1 MKSSKL
7 QIEIVSKQWLL
18 ETKGR
23 VRWWF
28 LAIGIE
34 VNKIFKVGI
43 YIRLSREDGD
53 KLESDSISN
62 QRDILQRYI
71 KENGLI
77 FVDEYKDDGI
87 SGTTFDRPDFNRM
100 IEDIENKKI
109 NMVITKDLSRLGRDY
124 IKTGYYIENYF
135 PEKNVRYVS
144 ILDGI
149 DTFIDS
155 TNNDVTPFKAIIN
168 DMYAK
173 DISKKIKGVLR
184 EKELRGEYLGS
195 IAPYGY
201 KKSKTHKNK
210 LEIDENVSYVIEKI
224 FELYSQGNG
233 VQRISNILDKEGID
247 PPSKYLNQKHQ
258 RTTWSPK
265 SIRAILVNEAYIGNT
280 VQNKCV
286 SVSYKV
292 KKRKHKNENE
302 YIRVEN
308 THEAIISKE
317 LFTKV
322 QEILKSRKSMSAPKH
337 DELLKGLI
345 FCHNCERQLRICYR
359 GQKKKI
365 GYIDCALAR
374 GKDKKCR
381 TCNYNYRKFENI
393 VLNQIKEICLLHY
406 DKNALKLIYEKSK
419 DAYNSIIKKEENIL
433 ANITDK
439 IADTSKKLD
448 KMYFDNLNG
457 IISNDDYF
465 RYSRTFIEERKKLN
479 NQKKIIEEK
488 ICIIKE
494 KNQKNK
500 DEENIDKIIEDFLSF
515 EKEKL
520 NRKILFELINKIELD
535 EFKNI
540 YIYFNF
546 SELNI
551 IKEQLNNVKFI

>member
-1 MKSSKL
+1 M
-7 QIEIVSKQWLL
+7 
-18 ETKGR
+18 
-23 VRWWF
+23 
-28 LAIGIE
+28 
-34 VNKIFKVGI
+34 
-43 YIRLSREDGD
+43 
-53 KLESDSISN
+53 
-62 QRDILQRYI
+62 QRYI
-71 KENGLI
+71 KENGFI

-87 SGTTFDRPDFNRM
+87 SGTTFDRPEFNRM

-109 NMVITKDLSRLGRDY
+109 NMIITKDLSRLGRDY

-184 EKELRGEYLGS
+184 EKELKGEYLGS

-201 KKSKTHKNK
+201 KKSKTNKNK
-210 LEIDENVSYVIEKI
+210 LEIDENVAHVIEKI

-233 VQRISNILDKEGID
+233 VQRISNILDNEGIE
-247 PPSKYLNQKHQ
+247 PPSKYLKQKHQ

-292 KKRKHKNENE
+292 KKRKQKNESE

-322 QEILKSRKSMSAPKH
+322 QEILRCKKSISSQKH

-345 FCHNCERQLRICYR
+345 FCHNCGRQLRICYR
-359 GQKKKI
+359 GKNKKI
-365 GYIDCALAR
+365 GYVDCALAR
-374 GKDKKCR
+374 EKDKKCR
-381 TCNYNYRKFENI
+381 TCNYNYSKFESK
-393 VLNQIKEICLLHY
+393 VLNQIKEICLLY
-406 DKNALKLIYEKSK
+406 CDKNTLKLIYKKNKNNCS
-419 DAYNSIIKKEENIL
+419 SIIKKETKFLSNIN
-433 ANITDK
+433 AK
-439 IADTSKKLD
+439 IEDISKKLD

-457 IISNDDYF
+457 IIAKDDYF
-465 RYSRTFIEERKKLN
+465 RYSRGFIEEREKLKK
-479 NQKKIIEEK
+479 QKKNIEEK
-488 ICIIKE
+488 IRMFKE
-494 KNQKNK
+494 KNQKEKN
-500 DEENIDKIIEDFLSF
+500 DENIEKIIDDFFSF
-515 EKEKL
+515 EKL
-520 NRKILFELINKIELD
+520 NKKILFELINKIELD

-551 IKEQLNNVKFI
+551 IKEQLNNVKIIESA